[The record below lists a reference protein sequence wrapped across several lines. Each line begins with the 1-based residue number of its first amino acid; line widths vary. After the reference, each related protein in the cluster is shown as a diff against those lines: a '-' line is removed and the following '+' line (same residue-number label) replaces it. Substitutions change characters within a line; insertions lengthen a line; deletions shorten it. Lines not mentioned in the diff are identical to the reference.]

1 MLAAAIG
8 PREHGD
14 MSLTLTF
21 PTRHTDTFAATG
33 FVHAGVLLAL
43 TEMAYARVEEHL
55 GFSKDPDIVCMQR
68 ETRALYHAPLPWRDG
83 ASIEVHTTAVTE
95 RGFEQEFLIRSAV
108 TGAQIATFAHRWVWL
123 DTASGRR
130 VDIPENVRE
139 LLRAL

>member
-1 MLAAAIG
+1 MLAAAI
-8 PREHGD
+8 PAREHGA
-14 MSLTLTF
+14 MSLTVTF

-83 ASIEVHTTAVTE
+83 ASIEIHTTAVTE
-95 RGFEQEFLIRSAV
+95 RGFEQEFVIRSTV

-130 VDIPENVRE
+130 VDLPEAVQE
-139 LLRAL
+139 KLRSL